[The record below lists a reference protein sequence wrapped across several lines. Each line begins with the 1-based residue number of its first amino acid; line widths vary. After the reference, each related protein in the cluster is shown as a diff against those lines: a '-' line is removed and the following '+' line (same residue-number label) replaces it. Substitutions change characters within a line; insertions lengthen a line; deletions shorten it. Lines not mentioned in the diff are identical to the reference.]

1 MSSLVY
7 IVKASKLELKI
18 TLVEV
23 DKLHIHEEIIPK
35 ILSSL
40 VEKIKNDGVWTDPII
55 VDEKTMIVL
64 DGVHRVAAAEKL
76 GFKYI
81 PVCLVD
87 YDNPSIEL
95 HTWSRVFKPTRR
107 ESGVIIDYLEVF
119 LRALNASSYRSIHI
133 PSLDIGFKMLNRR
146 DLLGVLIYGKR
157 IIGLKT
163 PSRDIKIIYDH
174 VKRIENIAVN
184 KGFTI
189 EYYTEQD
196 ALSQAKIAESI
207 TLIPPTIK
215 KDEVRA
221 IVLRG
226 EVFAHKATRHV
237 IPTRPLRI
245 NIPLKWLT
253 GELNLEAAQRE
264 LLKHLSERKIKILP
278 PGTIL
283 DRRYEEE
290 LYIFE

>member
-23 DKLHIHEEIIPK
+23 DKLYIHEEIIPK

-163 PSRDIKIIYDH
+163 LSRDIKIIYDH

-196 ALSQAKIAESI
+196 ALSQAKIAEGI

>member
-196 ALSQAKIAESI
+196 ALSQAKIAEGI

>member
-1 MSSLVY
+1 
-7 IVKASKLELKI
+7 VKASKLELKI

-23 DKLHIHEEIIPK
+23 DKLYIHEEIIPK

-196 ALSQAKIAESI
+196 ALSQAKIAEGI

>member
-1 MSSLVY
+1 LSSLVY

-23 DKLHIHEEIIPK
+23 DKLYIHEEIIPK

-196 ALSQAKIAESI
+196 ALSQAKIAEGI

>member
-23 DKLHIHEEIIPK
+23 DKLYIHEEIIPK

-189 EYYTEQD
+189 EYHTEQD

>member
-1 MSSLVY
+1 MSSLIY

-18 TLVEV
+18 TLVEI
-23 DKLHIHEEIIPK
+23 DKLYIHEEIIPK

-174 VKRIENIAVN
+174 VKRVENIAVN

-196 ALSQAKIAESI
+196 ALSQAKIAEGI

-253 GELNLEAAQRE
+253 GELNLEVAQRE

>member
-23 DKLHIHEEIIPK
+23 DKLYIHEEIIPK

-196 ALSQAKIAESI
+196 ALSQAKIAEGI

>member
-23 DKLHIHEEIIPK
+23 DKLYIHEEIIPK

-76 GFKYI
+76 GLKYI

-196 ALSQAKIAESI
+196 ALSQAKIAEGI

-253 GELNLEAAQRE
+253 GELNLEVAQRE

>member
-1 MSSLVY
+1 
-7 IVKASKLELKI
+7 VKASKLELKI

-23 DKLHIHEEIIPK
+23 DKLYIHEEIIPK

-189 EYYTEQD
+189 EYHTEQD

>member
-1 MSSLVY
+1 LSSLVY

-23 DKLHIHEEIIPK
+23 DKLYIHEEIIPK

-76 GFKYI
+76 GLKYI

-196 ALSQAKIAESI
+196 ALSQAKIAEGI

-253 GELNLEAAQRE
+253 GELNLEVAQRE

>member
-1 MSSLVY
+1 LSSLVY

-23 DKLHIHEEIIPK
+23 DKLYIHEEIIPK

-163 PSRDIKIIYDH
+163 LSRDIKIIYDH

-196 ALSQAKIAESI
+196 ALSQAKIAEGI

>member
-23 DKLHIHEEIIPK
+23 DKLYIHEEIIPK

-40 VEKIKNDGVWTDPII
+40 VEKIKNDGVWIDPII

-196 ALSQAKIAESI
+196 ALSQAKIAEGI

-253 GELNLEAAQRE
+253 GELNLETAQRE

>member
-1 MSSLVY
+1 
-7 IVKASKLELKI
+7 VKASKLELKI

-23 DKLHIHEEIIPK
+23 DKLYIHEEIIPK

-40 VEKIKNDGVWTDPII
+40 VEKIKNDGVWIDPII

-196 ALSQAKIAESI
+196 ALSQAKIAEGI

-253 GELNLEAAQRE
+253 GELNLETAQRE

>member
-1 MSSLVY
+1 
-7 IVKASKLELKI
+7 VKASKLELKI

-196 ALSQAKIAESI
+196 ALSQAKIAEGI